1 MDKEPDRT
9 KSGLGQKSKSDSDE
23 ESSKE
28 NEVEHEPIVANEGRR
43 YPLRD
48 IRVPRRFSYREYVL
62 LTNEG
67 EPKSFEEAK

>member
-28 NEVEHEPIVANEGRR
+28 NEVEHEPTATNEGRR

-48 IRVPRRFSYREYVL
+48 RRVPQRFPDRGYVL
-62 LTNEG
+62 LTDEG
-67 EPKSFEEAK
+67 NP